1 MGGVW
6 RLGSLFM
13 APAET
18 PTGFLRIAR
27 RDLATAIAMV
37 DPAVFEEDAWGFY
50 LQQATEKALKA
61 WLLLLTPE
69 QPPFTHN
76 LRLLFQMLRD
86 EGVAIEPFMGLSRF
100 TLFAVLRRYDEE
112 PEQEGL
118 DRFTWNQRCAEL
130 LDHVAAQIP

>member
-1 MGGVW
+1 
-6 RLGSLFM
+6 M

-18 PTGFLRIAR
+18 PSGFLRIAQ
-27 RDLATAIAMV
+27 RDLRAASAMA
-37 DPAVFEEDAWGFY
+37 DSSVFEEVSWGFY

-61 WLLLLTPE
+61 WLLLLLPE

-86 EGVAIEPFMGLSRF
+86 QGSDIEPFRTLSRF

-112 PEQEGL
+112 PDIEDL
-118 DRFTWNQRCAEL
+118 DRAAWNQLCADL
-130 LDHVAAQIP
+130 LEHVASLIP

>member
-1 MGGVW
+1 
-6 RLGSLFM
+6 M

-18 PTGFLRIAR
+18 PSGFLRIAH
-27 RDLATAIAMV
+27 RDLRAAKAMA
-37 DPAVFEEDAWGFY
+37 DSSVFEEVSWAFY

-61 WLLLLTPE
+61 WLLLLLPE

-86 EGVAIEPFMGLSRF
+86 LGADIEPFRALSRF

-112 PEQEGL
+112 PDVEDL
-118 DRFTWNQRCAEL
+118 DRAAWNQRCADL
-130 LDHVAAQIP
+130 LEHVASLIR

>member
-1 MGGVW
+1 
-6 RLGSLFM
+6 M

-18 PTGFLRIAR
+18 PSGFLRIAQ
-27 RDLATAIAMV
+27 RDPTAARAMA
-37 DPAVFEEDAWGFY
+37 DPSVFDEDVWGFD

-61 WLLLLTPE
+61 WWLVLSPD

-86 EGVAIEPFMGLSRF
+86 QGAAMEPYIGLSRF

-112 PEQEGL
+112 PEQVNL
-118 DRFTWNQRCAEL
+118 DRPLWTQLCADL
-130 LDHVAAQIP
+130 PDHVASLLR